1 MKKVIFVLTALLVFN
16 SCGTFYLGYDM
27 SFEKGMV
34 NEQNYSAV
42 NKSFENDEIRMTL
55 DFTKQQF
62 YLIIENK
69 TDKRISLIWDESSLI
84 FPDGVID
91 KLIPDGTR
99 FINTDL
105 TVLPTVIPPKAKAV
119 KTFCTNKQIIY
130 ETYKYYGASGWV
142 VKNLFPEKPKKKSIL
157 LDKYKYLLDDY
168 LKLYLPFEDENG
180 RAYTITLYLKIGNL
194 KAI

>member
-1 MKKVIFVLTALLVFN
+1 MKKVLYLLLSTLLLS

-27 SFEKGMV
+27 SFEKGQI
-34 NEQNYSAV
+34 EDRTYSV
-42 NKSFENDEIRMTL
+42 VEKTFENDDIRIKL

-62 YLIIENK
+62 YLTIENK
-69 TDKRISLIWDESSLI
+69 TNERVSLIWDKSSLI

-91 KLIPDGTR
+91 RLIPDGTR

-119 KTFCTNKQIIY
+119 KSFCTTKQINY
-130 ETYKYYGASGWV
+130 EVYKYYGASGWV
-142 VKNLFPEKPKKKSIL
+142 VKNLFPYKPKKKANL
-157 LDKYKYLLDDY
+157 LNHYNYLLDDY
-168 LKLYLPFEDENG
+168 LKIYLPLEYENG
-180 RAYTITLYLKIGNL
+180 RKESVTLYLKIDNL

>member
-1 MKKVIFVLTALLVFN
+1 MKKVIFLLTALLVFN

-27 SFEKGMV
+27 TFEKG
-34 NEQNYSAV
+34 QIDDKNYSV
-42 NKSFENDEIRMTL
+42 KEKSFENDDIKMTL

-62 YLIIENK
+62 YLVIENK

-105 TVLPTVIPPKAKAV
+105 TVLPTVIPPKAKAE

-130 ETYKYYGASGWV
+130 EAYKYYGASGWV
-142 VKNLFPEKPKKKSIL
+142 VKNLFPFKPKKKASL
-157 LDKYKYLLDDY
+157 LDKYNYLLDDY
-168 LKLYLPFEDENG
+168 LKIYLPFEDEKG
-180 RAYTITLYLKIGNL
+180 KAYTVTLYLKIANL